1 MTSYDRAAPVLDAAA
16 FHGPAADYVQ
26 EIAPNTE
33 ADPVAM
39 LLMTLAWCGSRIGNG
54 TYLAR
59 GSRER
64 HPACIWPLLV
74 GKTATGRKGT
84 AESETIGVLSSL
96 SPLPRKRSGLSSGE
110 GLIQAFISDDPE
122 VQLDPRLLIVESEW
136 ESVLARIKK
145 EGNSLSAVLRDA
157 FDGKSLST
165 LTVHDREVAE
175 YHLTV
180 VGHITPR
187 AISMATSD
195 VDIANGFLNRFLP
208 IEVQR
213 PQLIDWPDDHSERSG
228 KLADAIVHA
237 AASAPSGEWVA
248 DQDARDLYR
257 NWYRESEQWRESQP
271 DRVADALARSS
282 ANLLRLS
289 LIFAALDGNRNK
301 TVHVEHMNAS
311 KAILDYS
318 ATSTY
323 RVFGPGKAGNDQ
335 RILAALEKAPEGE
348 LARDEI
354 RKKVFHNHITN
365 ADLDVALSSLNKGEQ
380 VVIYTRKTGGR
391 DASVVRLT

>member
-1 MTSYDRAAPVLDAAA
+1 MTTYDRFAPVLDNAA

-54 TYLAR
+54 TFLAR
-59 GSRER
+59 GSREQ

-84 AESETIGVLSSL
+84 AESETIGVLSLL

-145 EGNSLSAVLRDA
+145 EGNTLSAILRDA
-157 FDGKSLST
+157 FDGKPLST
-165 LTVHDREVAE
+165 LTVHDREVDQ
-175 YHLTV
+175 YHLTI

-187 AISMATSD
+187 AISMATSE
-195 VDIANGFLNRFLP
+195 VDIANGFLNRFLT

-213 PQLIDWPDDHSERSG
+213 PQLIDWPDDHSERSN
-228 KLADAIVHA
+228 KLAVAVVKA
-237 AASAPSGEWVA
+237 ACEAPAGQWQASS
-248 DQDARDLYR
+248 DARDMYR
-257 NWYRESEQWRESQP
+257 AWYRGAETWREQQP

-289 LIFAALDGNRNK
+289 LIFAALDGDRSK
-301 TVHVEHMNAS
+301 TVQIEHMAAA
-311 KAILDYS
+311 KAIIDYS
-318 ATSTY
+318 STSTY
-323 RVFGPGKAGNDQ
+323 RVFGPGKAANDQ
-335 RILAALEKAPEGE
+335 RIIAALEKAPDGE
-348 LARDEI
+348 LARDEL
-354 RKKVFHNHITN
+354 RKRAFHNHITN
-365 ADLDVALSSLNKGEQ
+365 ADLDVALSSLSKGEH

-391 DASVVRLT
+391 DASIVRLT

>member
-1 MTSYDRAAPVLDAAA
+1 MTSYDRFAPVLDEVA

-54 TYLAR
+54 TFLAR

-84 AESETIGVLSSL
+84 AESETIGVLSAL
-96 SPLPRKRSGLSSGE
+96 SALPRKRSGLSSGE
-110 GLIQAFISDDPE
+110 GLIQAFISDEPE
-122 VQLDPRLLIVESEW
+122 VELDPRLLIVESEW

-145 EGNSLSAVLRDA
+145 EGNTLSAILRDA
-157 FDGKSLST
+157 FDGKPLST
-165 LTVHDREVAE
+165 LTVHDREVDQ
-175 YHLTV
+175 YHLTI

-187 AISMATSD
+187 AISMATSE
-195 VDIANGFLNRFLP
+195 VDIANGFLNRFLT

-213 PQLIDWPDDHSERSG
+213 PQLIDWPDDHSERSN
-228 KLADAIVHA
+228 KLAVAVVKA
-237 AASAPSGEWVA
+237 ACEAPVGEWQA
-248 DQDARDLYR
+248 SPDARDMYR
-257 NWYRESEQWRESQP
+257 SWYRGAETWREQQP

-289 LIFAALDGNRNK
+289 LIFAALDGDRSK
-301 TVHVEHMNAS
+301 TVQLEHMAAA
-311 KAILDYS
+311 KAIIDYS
-318 ATSTY
+318 STSTY
-323 RVFGPGKAGNDQ
+323 RVFGPGKAGND
-335 RILAALEKAPEGE
+335 RKILDALGQAADGE
-348 LARDEI
+348 LTRDEL
-354 RKKVFHNHITN
+354 RTTAFHNHITK
-365 ADLDVALSSLNKGEQ
+365 ADLDLAITSLAKAEH
-380 VVIYTRKTGGR
+380 VITFPRKTGGR
-391 DASVVRLT
+391 DALLVRLT